1 MLKAQLEKVKATI
14 AEKQKAMEALMK
26 AAHEKGLTLSDEQN
40 TQYAA
45 LEKDVEKLETEQKRL
60 EKLIE
65 ASEKAAKTATPA
77 AGENPDEAKKSAK
90 GDPDPKGDP
99 KIIVK
104 SNLPKG
110 VGFAQYAQAKLIS
123 QLNAKNGVFEAPI
136 EVAKRMGFGEDVQDL
151 ITKATLGTTT
161 DANFAA
167 TLVHENH
174 LVGEFVELLR
184 QATVFDK
191 LQGFRAVPFRS
202 KIPSQVTGGSASW
215 VGEGAA
221 KPLTNPTF
229 SEVEIG
235 EHKLAAITVYTQELM
250 RRSDPSVSVLVRD
263 DLIAASATLVDNTF
277 LDAAASSSTRPAGV
291 LNGVTMTPNTGETA
305 AAYEADLLAL
315 INTFVANNL
324 SLDGAYFLMSET
336 RAAQIALLRDA
347 LGNSYFN
354 GMALRGSRTLLGI
367 PVITSQALGNK
378 IILVKTSEILL
389 AQDGGVDVSY
399 SDQAT
404 LVDGGTTHHLWQEN
418 KFAVRV
424 EKFITWA
431 KRRPVAAAYLDY
443 TTTPTP

>member
-1 MLKAQLEKVKATI
+1 MNKYLKQLLDALAAKNAELQGHVTKSLDAGATP
-14 AEKQKAMEALMK
+14 
-26 AAHEKGLTLSDEQN
+26 DE
-40 TQYAA
+40 
-45 LEKDVEKLETEQKRL
+45 ETEKAIQA
-60 EKLIE
+60 IE
-65 ASEKAAKTATPA
+65 AEIAAIEKNIERVKKQIAAATEAAKTATPV
-77 AGENPDEAKKSAK
+77 AGEDSKQAKKSAD
-90 GDPDPKGDP
+90 GDPEPKSDQ
-99 KIIVK
+99 KIVVK

-123 QLNAKNGVFEAPI
+123 QLNAKEGRFESPL
-136 EVAKRMGFGEDVQDL
+136 EVAKQMGFSDEVQDL

-161 DANFAA
+161 NSGFAA

-184 QATVFDK
+184 QATVFDQ

-202 KIPSQVTGGSASW
+202 KIPSQVTGGTASW

-263 DLIAASATLVDNTF
+263 DLIAASAILVDSTF
-277 LDAAASSSTRPAGV
+277 LDATAASATRPAGV
-291 LNGVTMTPNTGETA
+291 LNGVAMTPNTGETA
-305 AAYEADLLAL
+305 AAYEKDLLTL

-431 KRRPVAAAYLDY
+431 KRRPVAAAFLDY
-443 TTTPTP
+443 TTTPTPP